1 MALNPGTRLGPY
13 EIVAGI
19 GAGGMGEVYRARD
32 TRLDRTVAIKVLPQ
46 HLAETPEA
54 RQRFE
59 REARAVSALNHPHIC
74 TLYDVGTQNGTDFLV
89 MEYIEGETLAA
100 RIDKGSLLIKEL
112 LEIGIQIA
120 DALDKAHRGGIIHR
134 DLKPGN
140 IMVTKQGV
148 KLLDF
153 GLAKAVDTSMATGS
167 TLSPTAPPE
176 RKSLTERGMVVGT
189 FQYMSPEQLEGKELD
204 SRSDIFSFGAVLYE
218 MATGRNAFSGASR
231 ASIIAAILT
240 SEPPPIGA
248 LQPLSPP
255 ALDRAVRQCLAK
267 NPEDRWQTAR
277 DLLLELKW
285 IEDAG
290 MQAGV
295 PPADATHHK
304 TRERTLSAIAAVL
317 GVIAIALAIG
327 YVQRAPK
334 PAQLMPPV
342 RLNAELGADAS
353 LSEIGYGADAVLSP
367 DGARMVFVAE
377 GTDKKQR
384 LYIRSLD
391 QMRATVLLGTEEARD
406 PFFSPDG
413 QWIAFFAGGRLKK
426 ISVQGGEA
434 FTLCDAPN
442 ERGGSWGDTAL
453 IVFAPGVAT
462 GLSKVSSAGG
472 TPEPFTVLDSQNRAG
487 THRWP
492 QFLPGGKDVLF
503 TFSPTG
509 IGFDDADIVAYS
521 AASGK
526 SKTVLH
532 GGSYAHYVPSG
543 YLVYE
548 RNNTLFAAP
557 FDLQRLEVTGK
568 SAPVLGGVATT
579 QTGGALFSVSD
590 SGTLMYV
597 GGSAANPDASIYWM
611 DASGKFTPLRET
623 PGNYHDL
630 GVSPDGKRLAMDI
643 TNGDRTDIWVDDW
656 ERDALTRL
664 TFSADQNYAPVWTPD
679 GQRIVYASAEKGEAS
694 NLWWIRADGGGDAQR
709 LTESKDPQSPSSWSP
724 DGKVLAFSQS
734 NPGTGWGIVTLTVEG
749 SEKSGWKLGQPTQFV
764 NSPSLELLPALSP
777 DGHWIA
783 YMSNESGMYEIY
795 VRPFPGPGG
804 KWQVSNGGGHKI
816 GGWGPEWSRNG
827 NELLFFVPSSHQIM
841 AVSYASSGDSFR
853 ADKPHLWS
861 PGQFAD
867 RRINVNNPNFS
878 LHPDGKRIA
887 VLRTSSTESGPPPI
901 KSVSFI
907 FNFFDELR
915 RKVPAGKN

>member
-1 MALNPGTRLGPY
+1 MPLANGTNLGPY
-13 EIVAGI
+13 EIVAAI

-46 HLAETPEA
+46 HLADTPDA
-54 RQRFE
+54 KQRFE
-59 REARAVSALNHPHIC
+59 REARAISALNHPHIC
-74 TLYDVGTQNGTDFLV
+74 ALYDVGSQNGADFLV
-89 MEYIEGETLAA
+89 MEYIEGDTLAA
-100 RIDKGSLLIKEL
+100 RIEKGSIPIKEL

-134 DLKPGN
+134 DLKPSN
-140 IMVTKQGV
+140 IMLTKQGV

-153 GLAKAVDTSMATGS
+153 GLAKAVDVSMATGS
-167 TLSPTAPPE
+167 TLSPTDAPG

-189 FQYMSPEQLEGKELD
+189 FQYMSPEQIEGKDLD

-218 MATGRNAFSGASR
+218 MATGRNAFSGGSR
-231 ASIIAAILT
+231 VSVIAAILT

-248 LQPLSPP
+248 LQPMSPP

-267 NPEDRWQTAR
+267 NSEDRWQTAR

-290 MQAGV
+290 SQPGV
-295 PPADATHHK
+295 PATLVSHRK
-304 TRERTLSAIAAVL
+304 TRERTLSVIAAVL
-317 GVIAIALAIG
+317 GLIAIALAIG
-327 YVQRAPK
+327 FVQRAPK

-367 DGARMVFVAE
+367 DGARMAFVAE
-377 GTDKKQR
+377 GADKKQR

-391 QMRATVLLGTEEARD
+391 QVQATVLLGTEEARD

-413 QWIAFFAGGRLKK
+413 QWIAFFAEGKLKK
-426 ISVQGGEA
+426 ISAQGGVA

-442 ERGGSWGDTAL
+442 ERGGSWGDTGL

-462 GLSKVSSAGG
+462 ALSKVSSAGG

-492 QFLPGGKDVLF
+492 HFLPGGKDVLF

-509 IGFDDADIVAYS
+509 IGFDEADIVAYS

-557 FDLQRLEVTGK
+557 FDLQRLEVTGQ
-568 SAPVLGGVATT
+568 SAPVLEGVATT

-597 GGSAANPDASIYWM
+597 GGSAANPDVSIYWM
-611 DASGKFTPLRET
+611 DPSGKFTPLRET

-630 GVSPDGKRLAMDI
+630 AVSPDGKRLAMDI
-643 TNGDRTDIWVDDW
+643 TNGDRTDIWVYDW

-664 TFSADQNYAPVWTPD
+664 TFSANQNYAPVWTPD
-679 GQRIVYASAEKGEAS
+679 GQRIVYASAEKGGAS

-709 LTESKDPQSPSSWSP
+709 LTESKDPQYPSSWSP

-749 SEKSGWKLGQPTQFV
+749 SEKSGWKLGQPKQFM
-764 NSPSLELLPALSP
+764 NAPSLELLPALSP
-777 DGHWIA
+777 DGRWIA

-804 KWQVSNGGGHKI
+804 KWQVSNGGGHRI
-816 GGWGPEWSRNG
+816 GGWGPEWSRTG
-827 NELLFFVPSSHQIM
+827 KELLFFVPSSHQIM

-867 RRINVNNPNFS
+867 RRVNVNNPNFS

-887 VLRTSSTESGPPPI
+887 VLRPSSTESGPPPI

-915 RKVPAGKN
+915 RKVPSGKN